1 MDIEASYLEFCE
13 KHPELLDYTDIDF
26 FGINVSEKRS
36 NAITFKLYMTTEV
49 SRDVT
54 LELLRPLYERDM
66 ISALNLVNDNV
77 NINKLRCD
85 VGLKNRTNDNMMF
98 LFDWLRNGIK
108 EKDQLNEIEEF
119 SKIKCSDDND
129 LKYASMYFLGLI
141 ADKNDRSAF
150 DAVKLHYI
158 LRRISDA
165 NRIGENYSADN
176 RRTIKE
182 LKRVELP
189 WIQRILSVLEPLLDK
204 GLAELWIAAADYYVG
219 VDNKY
224 KIYVKNINEAF
235 YDRIYIELQALDSNI
250 SDHLKM
256 SVDWIKSHREY
267 TVYGMAICLSESYNW
282 SLNFYLDRKE
292 IASEDVKYGINKD
305 T

>member
-224 KIYVKNINEAF
+224 KIYVKPESANFNNKI
-235 YDRIYIELQALDSNI
+235 
-250 SDHLKM
+250 LK
-256 SVDWIKSHREY
+256 K
-267 TVYGMAICLSESYNW
+267 
-282 SLNFYLDRKE
+282 
-292 IASEDVKYGINKD
+292 
-305 T
+305 